1 MAVSDLSFQR
11 CERMPMGA
19 ATRVGSICC
28 GIALV
33 LATAAFCLAED
44 EHQDRHRSA
53 ERARRGAESGEFV
66 PLAEIVA
73 TIRERYPGEIVETEL
88 ESESGRPYYE
98 FHILLE
104 GGRLIE
110 VRVDARNGRYMALKT
125 DDD

>member
-1 MAVSDLSFQR
+1 
-11 CERMPMGA
+11 MGA

-73 TIRERYPGEIVETEL
+73 TVRERYPGEIVETEL